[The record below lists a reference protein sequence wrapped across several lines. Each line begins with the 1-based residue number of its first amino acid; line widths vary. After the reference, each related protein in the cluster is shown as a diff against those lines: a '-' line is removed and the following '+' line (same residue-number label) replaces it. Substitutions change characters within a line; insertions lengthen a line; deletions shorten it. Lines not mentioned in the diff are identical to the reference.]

1 MCFATN
7 AQIGYLR
14 MLLQEAGYPHRMG
27 SAYAE
32 LGATLREQ
40 GGTVED
46 WLRGMG
52 AGARGNPWR
61 KSGRKNSK
69 HAGSGTHLPRL
80 R

>member
-32 LGATLREQ
+32 LSVTLREQ

-46 WLRGMG
+46 RTGIPPDQAAEM
-52 AGARGNPWR
+52 
-61 KSGRKNSK
+61 
-69 HAGSGTHLPRL
+69 
-80 R
+80 